1 MDLLELFQLLL
12 QACIVLASRALII
25 CSSSL
30 FWCQDIFFKKHNFK
44 KHKVQNAKILIHI

>member
-30 FWCQDIFFKKHNFK
+30 FCSPVLFLPFVLCWDN
-44 KHKVQNAKILIHI
+44 VTA